1 MAKNDNREERES
13 EEELVRGTGGY
24 LRGILYSPAPLV
36 GIVCCLRLSTGVGR
50 SPGCR
55 RVIFLRDEFL
65 VKFFK
70 HSGPLPNPTRTD
82 NHDNSDNVAQRSRPS
97 SVHTHHQSDRPTAQD
112 SQRRGPRSPI
122 SIAAGDTPSAKLPG
136 ISAAPPLYAA
146 RGAAKA

>member
-1 MAKNDNREERES
+1 MYGSVAAVA
-13 EEELVRGTGGY
+13 L
-24 LRGILYSPAPLV
+24 P
-36 GIVCCLRLSTGVGR
+36 
-50 SPGCR
+50 
-55 RVIFLRDEFL
+55 L

-112 SQRRGPRSPI
+112 SQRRGPRSPT
-122 SIAAGDTPSAKLPG
+122 SIAARDTPSAKLPG

>member
-1 MAKNDNREERES
+1 MSGRERNKCK
-13 EEELVRGTGGY
+13 VGGAPPRRRPWDSY
-24 LRGILYSPAPLV
+24 LGWSSGPGGWGPGGRWGPDIDAIALPLV
-36 GIVCCLRLSTGVGR
+36 KFFKHSL
-50 SPGCR
+50 P
-55 RVIFLRDEFL
+55 L